1 MQLQSLLFRLEATEI
16 GSRLISTELVNL
28 LATLGSG
35 LVSVGITVVAVGRG
49 LMIGG
54 THLVAAVSSAG
65 AVGQSIWS

>member
-1 MQLQSLLFRLEATEI
+1 M
-16 GSRLISTELVNL
+16 ISTELVNL